1 MYIEAVKGRQ
11 VIHEEQKLLGMTL
24 DELIFAI
31 RGRFSWDIENK
42 RWKCSYRPC
51 RDYWLLLLLSI
62 NNNIFV
68 L

>member
-1 MYIEAVKGRQ
+1 
-11 VIHEEQKLLGMTL
+11 MTL
-24 DELIFAI
+24 NELVFAI

-42 RWKCSYRPC
+42 KWKCSYRRY

-62 NNNIFV
+62 SNKIFV